1 MTRALDRAVRSSF
14 ALTLSLALCACG
26 GDDKPK
32 PPTQAEQLA
41 RELAAAQFNKASRSL
56 TEARKAL
63 APLVERKDATL
74 RDLVHAAVVE
84 LEATDLV
91 RAKELLERAAKL
103 DARDAALN
111 YNFGRLAE
119 LEADFPAAAA
129 AFRKALAAAPNDTP
143 TKVHLASVL
152 DESEPR
158 EAERLL
164 REVLASGLENEG
176 AWYVSAT
183 YKLGRLMA
191 GDDARRDEADAL
203 LAQYRELEK
212 RGLKAPKD
220 GEFALGN
227 LGRVT
232 WPGPNGSAPAAAGRA
247 LSLAAPTTIAPA
259 LAGASQL
266 LARDLDNDGALDLVG
281 FGPRGVA
288 LSLQRSGGWQDSSIS
303 NEAAQL
309 VLAHDFAND
318 DSVDLI
324 VASGASLSYWRA
336 QRAADKSLS
345 WRALGPDEIALAQ
358 LPSPPRAA
366 LALDFDHEG
375 DLDLLFVGD
384 FGARLLRNDGA
395 TKPGGAFTDV
405 SEQAG
410 LPRQGSFEWCAIE
423 DFDTDQD
430 VDVLLGGA
438 QALAGFSN
446 LRGGKFEPAP
456 QWFAGAPASA
466 SAHVL
471 ADLDGDARPDV
482 WSARDGAVLLRR
494 FDRSLKPGAPPQ
506 GLTGLDAAR
515 ELFALD
521 LDLNGALDVVW
532 TSGASLQVRYDA
544 GLSSER
550 SASLALAAQ
559 APNALVEDLDGDLAW
574 DVCWPSENGVA
585 WQRGSL
591 DGARALRL
599 AFRGKKDNR
608 RGIGAVVE
616 LRAGPIYRRTFWR
629 GEATLLGV
637 GEQDGT
643 DIVRVLWPNGVFQYE
658 LRRDLGNRAATGGG
672 ALGALE
678 QPEGLIGSCPFL
690 YTWNGRE
697 YEFISDV
704 LGITPLGLPM
714 APGMLVPP
722 DHDEY
727 VLVKGEQLVPK
738 DGLYELQFTEE
749 LREVTYLDRVRLD
762 VVDSPAEV
770 ELFPNELFSFPPFP
784 VAHTHTVR
792 DPLRPRK
799 ALGSDGV
806 DWSDELAAI
815 DDRYAQPFEH
825 APSQFL
831 GLATPHWIEFEFDPE
846 RVKAARKLRLI
857 ATGWFYWTDAS
868 VNMAS
873 AFDPTHEFVPPLLQ
887 VLGED
892 GQWRA
897 AAPPLGFP
905 AGKTKTMVVD
915 VTALVPRDTARF
927 RLFSTLRLYWDSVRL
942 AVDDDDAPTR
952 TTSLEPRSAKLWARG
967 FSQPLP
973 PHAPRQPE
981 RFDWN
986 VLSER
991 PRWNQHPGLYT
1002 RLGECLEL
1010 VTAIDDRFVI
1020 MGSGD
1025 ALTLQFDAS
1034 ALPPLENGWRR
1045 DYLVFL
1051 DGWAKDR
1058 DPNTLEALHV
1068 EPLPFHGMSG
1078 YPYRADESFPD
1089 SPEHRAW
1096 RREWNTRPGVEWIES
1111 LSTAPN

>member
-1 MTRALDRAVRSSF
+1 MRSAF
-14 ALTLSLALCACG
+14 ALTLSLALCACS
-26 GDDKPK
+26 GDSEPK

-41 RELAAAQFNKASRSL
+41 RELAAAQFNKANRSL
-56 TEARKAL
+56 VEARKAL
-63 APLVERKDATL
+63 APLVERKDAAL

-84 LEATDLV
+84 LEATDLP
-91 RAKELLERAAKL
+91 RAKALLDRAAKL

-119 LEADFPAAAA
+119 LEADFPAAAK
-129 AFRKALAAAPNDTP
+129 AFRKALDAAPNDTP
-143 TKVHLASVL
+143 TKIHLAGVL
-152 DESEPR
+152 DENEAAQ
-158 EAERLL
+158 AERLL
-164 REVLASGLENEG
+164 RSVLERGLENEG
-176 AWYVSAT
+176 AWYLSALF
-183 YKLGRLMA
+183 KLSRLMS
-191 GDDARRDEADAL
+191 GDEARREETQAL
-203 LAQYRELEK
+203 HAEWTELQK
-212 RGLKAPKD
+212 SGLKVPSDA
-220 GEFALGN
+220 EFAMGN

-232 WPGPNGSAPAAAGRA
+232 WPGPSGTAPANPGRE
-247 LSLAAPTTIAPA
+247 LRLAPPNTIAPA
-259 LAGASQL
+259 LAGASTL
-266 LARDLDNDGALDLVG
+266 LARDLDNDGKLDLVG

-288 LSLQRSGGWQDSSIS
+288 VSLQSAAGWADRIVS
-303 NEAAQL
+303 ADPAQL

-324 VASGASLSYWRA
+324 VASGAALTYWRA
-336 QRAADKSLS
+336 QRGADKSLT
-345 WRALGPDEIALAQ
+345 WRALDAEELALAN

-375 DLDLLFVGD
+375 DLDLLFVGE
-384 FGARLLRNDGA
+384 FGARLYRNDGA

-405 SEQAG
+405 TDAAG
-410 LPRQGSFEWCAIE
+410 LPRQGSFEWCGIE

-430 VDVLLGGA
+430 VDILLGGA
-438 QALAGFSN
+438 QALAAFSN

-456 QWFAGAPASA
+456 KWFAGAPASA
-466 SAHVL
+466 RAHVL
-471 ADLDGDARPDV
+471 ADLDGDGRPDV
-482 WSARDGAVLLRR
+482 WSARDGAVLRRR
-494 FDRSLKPGAPPQ
+494 FDRALKADAAPQ
-506 GLTGLDAAR
+506 GLSGLDGAR
-515 ELFALD
+515 ELFAVD
-521 LDLNGALDVVW
+521 IDLNGALDVSW
-532 TSGASLQVRYDA
+532 TSGANLHVRYDA
-544 GLSSER
+544 GLPSER
-550 SASLALAAQ
+550 SASIPLAA
-559 APNALVEDLDGDLAW
+559 AANGALVEDLDGDLAW
-574 DVCWPSENGVA
+574 DVCWPTDNGVS

-591 DGARALRL
+591 EGARALRL

-637 GEQDGT
+637 GAQDGT
-643 DIVRVLWPNGVFQYE
+643 DVVRVLWPNGVFQYE

-704 LGITPLGLPM
+704 LGITPLGLPL

-738 DGLYELQFTEE
+738 DGLLELQFTEE

-770 ELFPNELFSFPPFP
+770 EIFPNELFSFPPFP
-784 VAHTHTVR
+784 EAHTHTVR
-792 DPLRPRK
+792 DALRPLK

-806 DWSDELAAI
+806 DWSVELAAI

-831 GLATPHWIEFEFDPE
+831 GLATPHWIEFEFDAD
-846 RVKAARKLRLI
+846 RVKAARKLRLV

-873 AFDPTHEFVPPLLQ
+873 AFDPAHEFVPPLLQ

-892 GQWRA
+892 GEWRA

-915 VTALVPRDTARF
+915 VTALVPRETARF

-952 TTSLEPRSAKLWARG
+952 THSLEPRSARLWTRG
-967 FSQPLP
+967 FSQPLAP
-973 PHAPRQPE
+973 DAPRQPE
-981 RFDWN
+981 RFVWN

-1025 ALTLQFDAS
+1025 ALTIQFDAS
-1034 ALPPLENGWRR
+1034 TLPPLESGWRR

-1068 EPLPFHGMSG
+1068 EPLPFHAMSG
-1078 YPYRADESFPD
+1078 YPYSSGEHFPD
-1089 SPEHRAW
+1089 SDEHRAW
-1096 RREWNTRPGVEWIES
+1096 RRAWNTRPGVDWIEP
-1111 LSTAPN
+1111 LSNASK